1 MSDKE
6 KDEMEKNDPNSF
18 FKGKYQI
25 LPPPLRRAAYSD
37 RTAFVMASMA
47 KLAYDEFELAGNKG
61 SGSQED
67 KKKFEDFK
75 AKLTSGGFELLQT
88 FDSEETDTQA
98 FLAKNSEYAV
108 LAFRGTSSIKDIV
121 TDAKAIKA
129 RMSEGEAHTGF
140 VGAYKSIMTDI
151 KEEIKKMPGF
161 PLYITGHSLG
171 AALATVATQYLEKD
185 QIQGS
190 KAPLRD
196 QIAACYTFGSPR
208 VGDKFFAEKLKSPVY
223 RVVNTTDI
231 VTVVPLMLMGYS
243 HVGDVRFL
251 GPNEGDISSGIP
263 ILRRIF
269 FFIATFLRLF
279 IPLVGDHSSDLYR
292 EKLALIA
299 NKRNQELFSSGV
311 SGGKF

>member
-1 MSDKE
+1 MSDKKKE
-6 KDEMEKNDPNSF
+6 DPNLY
-18 FKGKYQI
+18 FKGDYQI

-47 KLAYDEFELAGNKG
+47 KLAYDEFELAGNRG
-61 SGSQED
+61 SRTDED
-67 KKKFEDFK
+67 KEKYEDFK
-75 AKLTSGGFELLQT
+75 ARLMSGGFELIQT

-98 FLAKNSEYAV
+98 FLAKSQEYAV
-108 LAFRGTSSIKDIV
+108 LAFRGTSSKKDIV

-129 RMSEGEAHTGF
+129 RMSEGEVHTGF
-140 VGAYKSIMTDI
+140 VGAYKSIMSDI
-151 KEEIKKMPGF
+151 KDEIKKEIKKRPGF

-208 VGDKFFAEKLKSPVY
+208 VGDKFFGEKLKSPVY

-243 HVGDVRFL
+243 HIGDVRFL
-251 GPNEGDISSGIP
+251 GPNDGEISIGIP

-292 EKLALIA
+292 EKLAKIA
-299 NKRNQELFSSGV
+299 NKRNQELFSSGD

>member
-1 MSDKE
+1 MADDKI
-6 KDEMEKNDPNSF
+6 NDNKVAPELY

-47 KLAYDEFELAGNKG
+47 KLAYDEFEKG
-61 SGSQED
+61 GD
-67 KKKFEDFK
+67 IKKDFE
-75 AKLTSGGFELLQT
+75 AKLNSGGFELVAT
-88 FDSEETDTQA
+88 FNSADTDTQA
-98 FLAKNSEYAV
+98 FLAKNKEYAV
-108 LAFRGTSSIKDIV
+108 LAFRGTSSKQDIV

-140 VGAYKSIMTDI
+140 VGAYKSIMGQI
-151 KEEIKKMPGF
+151 KDEIKNMPGF

-171 AALATVATQYLEKD
+171 AALATVATQYLERD
-185 QIQGS
+185 QIQES

-231 VTVVPLMLMGYS
+231 VTVVPLMLMGYT

-251 GPNEGDISSGIP
+251 GPNEGEILTGIP

-269 FFIATFLRLF
+269 FFFAAGIRLF
-279 IPLVGDHSSDLYR
+279 IPLVGDHSSSLYR

-299 NKRNQELFSSGV
+299 RGRNNELFSSGV